1 MRVLLLEQDPI
12 EAIAVQRELAGRF
25 DVRTVGSV
33 ADMQALV
40 IQAGWQPDVIVTCLE
55 LPDASGPKLVHAL
68 ALVAGAVPVLVRTG
82 PAGETLSRQLQAL
95 SAGRPDDQSSGPEPL
110 ERLLWQQHLLQP
122 SLTAHKAEILGEFE
136 RVARTAADMAVGKA
150 IDGLLAR
157 LGLDDEEG
165 MRMAIRLAR
174 GWEAAKSRFFS
185 TLATGIASAML
196 LALGAGI
203 VAMLRSSA
211 NK

>member
-25 DVRTVGSV
+25 DLRTVGSI

-40 IQAGWQPDVIVTCLE
+40 IQAGWQPDVIVTNLE
-55 LPDASGPKLVHAL
+55 LPDASGSTLVNAL

-82 PAGETLSRQLQAL
+82 PPGELLSRQLQAL
-95 SAGRPDDQSSGPEPL
+95 SAGRPDDSSAGSEPL

-122 SLTAHKAEILGEFE
+122 SLTAHKAEILQEFE
-136 RVARTAADMAVGKA
+136 RVARTAADMAVAKA